1 MTSQGQTSQFGTS
14 ITVVKVGG
22 NVIDHAPD
30 LVEFL
35 NQFSKIPGPKVLIH
49 GGGKLATELSQR
61 LGIPQTLVEGRRV
74 TDAATLQVVT
84 QVYGGWIN
92 KNLVAKLQ
100 ALGCTAL
107 GVSGADADLVLAEKR
122 PVKNGFDYGF
132 VGDVKAVRAARL
144 TEWLHQGLTPVI
156 APLTHDGKGQILNT
170 NADTLANEI
179 AVALAQA
186 GHRVTLVFTFEKPGV
201 LLDIQNESS
210 VLPTL
215 NATQFEALQAQ
226 GKVFSGMIPKLT
238 NACQSVARGLEPV
251 ILGRATDLERLL
263 AGTAGTKVVK

>member
-1 MTSQGQTSQFGTS
+1 MSQAV
-14 ITVVKVGG
+14 TVVKVGG
-22 NVIDHAPD
+22 NVIDHEAD
-30 LVEFL
+30 LNEFL
-35 NQFSKIPGPKVLIH
+35 SQFSKIPGPKVLVH
-49 GGGKLATELSQR
+49 GGGKLATELSER
-61 LGIPQTLVEGRRV
+61 LGIPQKLVDGRRV

-100 ALGCTAL
+100 ALGCL
-107 GVSGADADLVLAEKR
+107 SIGVSGIDGDLVLAEKR
-122 PVKNGFDYGF
+122 PLKNGIDYGF
-132 VGDVKAVRAARL
+132 VGDVKSVRASFL
-144 TEWLHQGLTPVI
+144 LDCFKQGLTPVV

-179 AVALAQA
+179 AVALGAC
-186 GHRVTLVFTFEKPGV
+186 GCKVTLVFTFEKPGV
-201 LLDIQNESS
+201 LLDVQNEAS

-215 NATQFEALQAQ
+215 NAAQFEALQAQ

-238 NACQSVARGLEPV
+238 NACQSVARGLEQV

-263 AGTAGTKVVK
+263 AGTTGTRVIR